1 MRPSQA
7 CAGLDGCAG
16 AAAGG
21 VTATVAAALVP
32 ASGEERVGQVRGRIL
47 TYHRVDDVKGDRLV
61 VSPDQFRR
69 QMEFLRRRQIRVVD
83 LDTLLASVTHPSKRD
98 NQVAITFDDGYED
111 NFRHVHPILKG
122 YKYPWTVFV
131 SVGLIGTDAQIPAED
146 RCAGCR
152 LHGAASAFVYGNV
165 PPV

>member
-1 MRPSQA
+1 MALNLTQRFLKGLLINGCYLA
-7 CAGLDGCAG
+7 CGW
-16 AAAGG
+16 
-21 VTATVAAALVP
+21 
-32 ASGEERVGQVRGRIL
+32 RVGQVRGRIL

-98 NQVAITFDDGYED
+98 NQVPITFDDGKED

-122 YKYPWTVFV
+122 YKYPLTVFV
-131 SVGLIGTDAQIPAED
+131 SVGLIGTDAQIPAE
-146 RCAGCR
+146 RP
-152 LHGAASAFVYGNV
+152 GAAPAMLMTWEQVKGRGGDGGATGS
-165 PPV
+165 PR